1 MHPLPKHL
9 RGVVSPAEE
18 QEENCVEGKVV
29 CTCKRDEFSL
39 MYPGQTHEFDGQVI
53 PCTAEISGNFF
64 FILRADCLNCQNQH
78 LLFDS
83 HLHGW
88 NGFICHEEEQ
98 ARLPRPALV
107 AWKCLECGGVG
118 HKLDIRINGESQ
130 EEFEENAGEEYGLDA
145 WPEAFGW
152 ISVSVS
158 CTTCGKRTDDLV
170 SYESM

>member
-1 MHPLPKHL
+1 MAAPTVMRQMIGHRCEMPNS
-9 RGVVSPAEE
+9 GVLQQPA
-18 QEENCVEGKVV
+18 
-29 CTCKRDEFSL
+29 
-39 MYPGQTHEFDGQVI
+39 
-53 PCTAEISGNFF
+53 
-64 FILRADCLNCQNQH
+64 
-78 LLFDS
+78 
-83 HLHGW
+83 
-88 NGFICHEEEQ
+88 
-98 ARLPRPALV
+98 RPALV